1 MSNSIAK
8 KFNFITLV
16 RFAFP
21 SMIMMMFMS
30 LYTIVDGIFVS
41 RFVGTAAL
49 SAVNVTYPFTSAI
62 VAVAVMFGTGGSA
75 VIARQM
81 GEGQT
86 AVARSNF
93 TAIVIAAATAGIL
106 LGGFGLLFLEPLVR
120 VLGADDSLAGLCKEY
135 LWILSAFA
143 PASVLQILFQN
154 FFVTAGKPGLG
165 LISTIIAGVVNA
177 VLDYVF
183 IVPMQMGISGA
194 ALATAIG
201 YTIPAIVG
209 IFCFLRQ
216 KGMLHFS
223 KPVFRIRILL
233 ESCAN
238 GSSEMVTNLSAS
250 VTTFLF
256 NIVMMRLLGVD
267 GVAALTIVL
276 YAQFLMTSLYMGY
289 SIGVAPVISYN
300 YGSGDTAHLKRL
312 FQICVCFIGASS
324 LIVFAASL
332 LLAPWLSAVF
342 AARDSAVY
350 ALTVHGF
357 VLFSFNFLFA
367 GTNIFASALFTALS
381 NGKVSAAISFVR
393 TFLFIVGG
401 ILLLPYLWGVDGVW
415 LAIPVAEALAM
426 IVSVVFLISKR
437 NVYHYV

>member
-8 KFNFITLV
+8 KFTFLSLI
-16 RFAFP
+16 RFALP
-21 SMIMMMFMS
+21 SIIMMVFMS

-49 SAVNVTYPFTSAI
+49 SAVNVTYPFASAI
-62 VAVAVMFGTGGSA
+62 VSVAVMFATGGSA
-75 VIARQM
+75 VVARQM
-81 GEGQT
+81 GEGQ
-86 AVARSNF
+86 AQAARANF
-93 TAIVIAAATAGIL
+93 TAIVIAATAAGAL
-106 LGGFGLLFLEPLVR
+106 LGGVGLLFTDPLVR
-120 VLGADDSLAGLCKEY
+120 VLGADDSLAGLCREY

-154 FFVTAGKPGLG
+154 FFVTAGRPGLG
-165 LISTIIAGVVNA
+165 LLSTVVAGAANA

-183 IVPMQMGISGA
+183 IVPMQMGIGGA
-194 ALATAIG
+194 ALATGIG
-201 YTIPAIVG
+201 YTIPAAVG
-209 IFCFLRQ
+209 VIWFLCRR
-216 KGMLHFS
+216 GTLYFS
-223 KPVFRIRILL
+223 RPVFRLSILL

-267 GVAALTIVL
+267 GVAAMTIVL

-300 YGSGDTAHLKRL
+300 YGSADTAHLKKL
-312 FQICVCFIGASS
+312 FWICIRFIGACS
-324 LIVFAASL
+324 LAVVASSL

-342 AARDSAVY
+342 APKGSAVY
-350 ALTVHGF
+350 ALAVHGF
-357 VLFSFNFLFA
+357 VLFSFNYLFA

-381 NGKVSAAISFVR
+381 NGKVSAAISFLR

-401 ILLLPYLWGVDGVW
+401 ILLLPHLWGVDGVW
-415 LAIPVAEALAM
+415 LAVPVAEALSMA
-426 IVSVVFLISKR
+426 VSVWFLVRKR
-437 NVYHYV
+437 SVYHYA